1 MGTEDPF
8 ARITLVT
15 FTTLNLLLPR
25 SPRPRSVVPLAV
37 MLVHMVVVLLLFLFG
52 FVLPRCCCCCGILHY
67 AVEPRELAASW
78 WAEKLGTCSFFNV
91 SNILSNIQIKNISLN
106 IYFFKKIYFIVT

>member
-52 FVLPRCCCCCGILHY
+52 F
-67 AVEPRELAASW
+67 
-78 WAEKLGTCSFFNV
+78 AE
-91 SNILSNIQIKNISLN
+91 IQE
-106 IYFFKKIYFIVT
+106 